1 MAICGGNST
10 PLAFF
15 SVLTAILPRPGP
27 TGYKNIVPNE
37 HVKQKWRPRTTKFKT
52 FPIGDARFIR
62 SSLLYLCIFASAS
75 LTPLRAMKLLH
86 SLGKVKRT
94 KLLNQ
99 LFWPKLKRIHWSMTI
114 GACSCELHS
123 AHLSKRPWRLVYT
136 AWHLQMSPEWWFV
149 GLEWH
154 YSHTLL
160 QLGNTID
167 PPYFAVKE
175 REKRVFF
182 TFVTKHPRCLG
193 FLLSSEFVY
202 VRMKKL
208 HGSLIV

>member
-10 PLAFF
+10 PFAFF
-15 SVLTAILPRPGP
+15 SVLTAVLPRPRP

-52 FPIGDARFIR
+52 FLIG
-62 SSLLYLCIFASAS
+62 SSSLYLCILASAS
-75 LTPLRAMKLLH
+75 LTPLRAIKLLH

-99 LFWPKLKRIHWSMTI
+99 LFLPKLKRIHWSMTI
-114 GACSCELHS
+114 GVCSSELHS
-123 AHLSKRPWRLVYT
+123 VHLSKRPWRLVYT
-136 AWHLQMSPEWWFV
+136 AWHLQMSPERWFV

-154 YSHTLL
+154 YSHILL

-175 REKRVFF
+175 REKRFFF

-208 HGSLIV
+208 HDALSV

>member
-1 MAICGGNST
+1 MLCYRQRLKLIRIVSCKRQTKRRTIAAPLSPGLSLLHFPTLNLRSWKITRPSSVRKIPTQAIPQKLYFIPRSWLFVAEILP

-27 TGYKNIVPNE
+27 TGYKNIVPNK

-75 LTPLRAMKLLH
+75 LTPLRAIKLFH

-99 LFWPKLKRIHWSMTI
+99 LF
-114 GACSCELHS
+114 
-123 AHLSKRPWRLVYT
+123 
-136 AWHLQMSPEWWFV
+136 
-149 GLEWH
+149 
-154 YSHTLL
+154 
-160 QLGNTID
+160 
-167 PPYFAVKE
+167 
-175 REKRVFF
+175 
-182 TFVTKHPRCLG
+182 
-193 FLLSSEFVY
+193 
-202 VRMKKL
+202 
-208 HGSLIV
+208 

>member
-1 MAICGGNST
+1 MKTLLHSKVVAICGENST
-10 PLAFF
+10 PFAFF
-15 SVLTAILPRPGP
+15 SVLTAVWPRPGP
-27 TGYKNIVPNE
+27 TGYKNIVPHE

-52 FPIGDARFIR
+52 FLIGDATFIR
-62 SSLLYLCIFASAS
+62 SSLLYLCILASAS
-75 LTPLRAMKLLH
+75 LTPLRAIKLLH

-136 AWHLQMSPEWWFV
+136 AWHLQMSPERWFV
-149 GLEWH
+149 WLEW
-154 YSHTLL
+154 YYRHTPL

-175 REKRVFF
+175 RERIGFVLLLWLNIPHVWDFF
-182 TFVTKHPRCLG
+182 
-193 FLLSSEFVY
+193 
-202 VRMKKL
+202 
-208 HGSLIV
+208 